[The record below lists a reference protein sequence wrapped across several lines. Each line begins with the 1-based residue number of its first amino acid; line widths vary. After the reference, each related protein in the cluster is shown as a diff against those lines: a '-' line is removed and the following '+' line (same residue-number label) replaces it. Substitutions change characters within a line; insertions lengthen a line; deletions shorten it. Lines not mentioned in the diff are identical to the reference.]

1 MTVANTSSMLYVDD
15 TEDNI
20 LLMRQL
26 LRLRTHVELRVAT
39 TGTLGLESALAE
51 PPSFILLDQR
61 MPDLLGSEVIAR
73 LKESPSHASIPVI
86 LSSADPTLAHDAAG
100 LGADGFLPKP
110 FELKHLLELIDHYCP
125 DTIAC

>member
-1 MTVANTSSMLYVDD
+1 MSVANSSSMLYVDD

-73 LKESPSHASIPVI
+73 LKESPSHATIPVI
-86 LSSADPTLAHDAAG
+86 LSSADPTLAREATG
-100 LGADGFLPKP
+100 WGADGFLPKP
-110 FELKHLLELIDHYCP
+110 FELKHLLELIDQYCP